1 MKINLKQIKFLKNLK
16 NAGYEQLKIEYL
28 YHSNKLEGSTFSKEN
43 LQVALLENKIEGSHK
58 YDDIIETMNSL
69 DLFDF
74 VVDTLGENLN
84 KKLICEFQAL
94 LKKGTIDQQLGL
106 SGQYKKYENQLLGID
121 LQLTSPE
128 NVENEIDKLINKFDK
143 QLTTTD
149 ILEFHSKFENIHPFS
164 DGNGRVG
171 RFIILKQCIENN
183 VDLISID
190 SEYEKE
196 YKQSLYLSQK
206 TNDFS
211 KLIEVSEKCI
221 KRIDEK
227 LKFITKKT
235 IPFINS
241 QLDILKSKEIEDEE
255 LEI

>member
-43 LQVALLENKIEGSHK
+43 LQIALLENKIEGSHK
-58 YDDIIETMNSL
+58 YDDVIETMNSL
-69 DLFDF
+69 ELFDF
-74 VVDTLGENLN
+74 VIDTLGEKLN

-106 SGQYKKYENQLLGID
+106 SGQYKKHENQLLGID
-121 LQLTSPE
+121 LKLTSPE
-128 NVENEIDKLINKFDK
+128 NVENEIDKLINEFNK
-143 QLTTTD
+143 QLTLND
-149 ILEFHSKFENIHPFS
+149 ILEFHSKFENVHPFS

-171 RFIILKQCIENN
+171 RFIILKQCIEND

-206 TNDFS
+206 TNDFRQ
-211 KLIEVSEKCI
+211 LIEISEKCI

-227 LKFITKKT
+227 LTFIIEKT

-241 QLDILKSKEIEDEE
+241 NLDMLEQQELQEDT